1 MQVNVQRAQVITV
14 PLGGQRGMTL
24 IELVVAILI
33 SIVILAAGFTALV
46 TTEKASRA
54 NEQTVDTQQ
63 NARIAMDLI
72 ARDIRGAGMGMIG
85 AIGAC
90 PTAVVPADQTPAGAD
105 TGPDTISLVT
115 PTGSGTWTLAGAVGA
130 SGAGF
135 NQLVLSSGAAGAV
148 ANLQSMGMGN
158 GSILNIGGA
167 VSGTV
172 SAFDVNAGTI
182 NLSNSVPPPATFPAG
197 TPVYLLQCITYSI
210 GTTSAACGG
219 GTNPCLLRNGV
230 PVVDGIENIQFAYG
244 CDGCVAVINGGVP
257 DGVIDDQNSNNSF
270 DQADFVT
277 NSLWAMGASTI
288 KLVQV
293 SIVARQL
300 GGEQGLGEGRQAGLY
315 SPPSLQVSDHAMNL
329 AGTQQ
334 FRRRLLTRTIEL
346 RNARL

>member
-1 MQVNVQRAQVITV
+1 MESLNFGPGNQC
-14 PLGGQRGMTL
+14 GMTL
-24 IELVVAILI
+24 VELVVAILI

-54 NEQTVDTQQ
+54 NGQTVDTQQ

-85 AIGAC
+85 GIGAC

-105 TGPDTISLVT
+105 SGSDTISLVT
-115 PTGSGTWTLAGAVGA
+115 PTGSGTWTLSGAVGA

-135 NQLVLSSGAAGAV
+135 SQLVLSGGAGGAV
-148 ANLQSMGMGN
+148 ANMQSMGMGT
-158 GSILNIGGA
+158 GSVLNIGGA

-172 SAFDVNAGTI
+172 SALDVNAGTI
-182 NLSNSVPPPATFPAG
+182 NLSNLVPPPATFPSG
-197 TPVYLLQCITYSI
+197 TSVYLLQCVTYSI
-210 GTTSAACGG
+210 GTTVAACGG
-219 GTNPCLLRNGV
+219 GASPCLLRGGI

-244 CDGCVAVINGGVP
+244 CDGCVGAINGGVP
-257 DGVIDDQNSNNSF
+257 DGVIDDQNGNNSF
-270 DQADFVT
+270 DQADFLT
-277 NSLWAMGASTI
+277 NSLWATGAATI
-288 KLVQV
+288 KLVQI

-300 GGEQGLGEGRQAGLY
+300 GGEQGFGEGPQAGVS
-315 SPPSLQVSDHAMNL
+315 SPPTLQVSDHAMNL

>member
-1 MQVNVQRAQVITV
+1 MHDDEE
-14 PLGGQRGMTL
+14 GMTL

-72 ARDIRGAGMGMIG
+72 TRDIRGAGMGMIG
-85 AIGAC
+85 GIGAC
-90 PTAVVPADQTPAGAD
+90 PTAVVPADQTP
-105 TGPDTISLVT
+105 TGLDSGSDTISLVT
-115 PTGSGTWTLAGAVGA
+115 PTGNAVWTLAGSIG
-130 SGAGF
+130 SGGTGF

-148 ANLQSMGMGN
+148 ANMQSMGMGN
-158 GSILNIGGA
+158 ASIVNIGGA

-182 NLSNSVPPPATFPAG
+182 NLSNPVPPPATFPAG

-210 GTTSAACGG
+210 GTTTAACVGG
-219 GTNPCLLRNGV
+219 AGPCLLRSGV

-244 CDGCVAVINGGVP
+244 CDGCVGAINGGVP
-257 DGVIDDQNSNNSF
+257 DGVIDDQNGNNSF
-270 DQADFVT
+270 DQADFLT
-277 NSLWAMGASTI
+277 NSLWATGANTI

-300 GGEQGLGEGRQAGLY
+300 GSEQGLGEGTQAGVY
-315 SPPSLQVSDHAMNL
+315 SPPILQVSDHLMNF
-329 AGTQQ
+329 AGSQQ
-334 FRRRLLTRTIEL
+334 FRRRILTRTIEL
-346 RNARL
+346 RNTRL

>member
-1 MQVNVQRAQVITV
+1 MQVNVRRAESPNVG
-14 PLGGQRGMTL
+14 LGNQRGMTL
-24 IELVVAILI
+24 IELVVAIFI
-33 SIVILAAGFTALV
+33 SIIILAAGFTALV

-54 NEQTVDTQQ
+54 NGQTVDTQQ

-105 TGPDTISLVT
+105 TGSDNISLVT
-115 PTGSGTWTLAGAVGA
+115 PTGSGTWTLTGPVGTG
-130 SGAGF
+130 GAGF
-135 NQLVLSSGAAGAV
+135 IQLGLSSGAAGAV
-148 ANLQSMGMGN
+148 ANMQSMGMGN
-158 GSILNIGGA
+158 GSILNVGGA

-182 NLSNSVPPPATFPAG
+182 NLSNAVPPPATFPTG

-210 GTTSAACGG
+210 GTTTAACGG
-219 GTNPCLLRNGV
+219 GTSPCLLRGGV
-230 PVVDGIENIQFAYG
+230 PVVDGIESIQFAYG
-244 CDGCVAVINGGVP
+244 CDGCVGAINGGVP
-257 DGVIDDQNSNNSF
+257 DGVIDDQNGNNGF

-277 NSLWAMGASTI
+277 NSLWATGAGTI
-288 KLVQV
+288 KLVQI

-300 GGEQGLGEGRQAGLY
+300 GGEQGFGEGPQAGIS
-315 SPPSLQVSDHAMNL
+315 SPPTLQVSDHAMNL

-346 RNARL
+346 RNMRL

>member
-1 MQVNVQRAQVITV
+1 MNVQRAKSVNAMLSNQ
-14 PLGGQRGMTL
+14 GGMTL

-33 SIVILAAGFTALV
+33 SMVILAAGFTALV

-72 ARDIRGAGMGMIG
+72 ARDVRGAGMGMIG

-90 PTAVVPADQTPAGAD
+90 STAVLPVDQTPAGAD
-105 TGPDTISLVT
+105 TGSDSISLVT
-115 PTGSGTWTLAGAVGA
+115 PTGSGTWILAGPVGA
-130 SGAGF
+130 GGAGF

-148 ANLQSMGMGN
+148 ANMQSMGMAN

-182 NLSNSVPPPATFPAG
+182 NLTNAVPPPATFPAG
-197 TPVYLLQCITYSI
+197 TPVYLLQCITYAI
-210 GTTSAACGG
+210 GTTAVACGG
-219 GTNPCLLRNGV
+219 GTSPCLLRSGI

-244 CDGCVAVINGGVP
+244 CDGCVGAVNGGVP
-257 DGVIDDQNSNNSF
+257 DGMIDDQNGNNSF

-277 NSLWAMGASTI
+277 NSLWATGANTI
-288 KLVQV
+288 KLVKV
-293 SIVARQL
+293 SIVAKQL
-300 GGEQGLGEGRQAGLY
+300 GGEQGFDEGRQAGVY
-315 SPPSLQVSDHAMNL
+315 SPPTLQVSDHAMNL
-329 AGTQQ
+329 TGSQQ
-334 FRRRLLTRTIEL
+334 FRRRVLTRTIEL
-346 RNARL
+346 RNTRL

>member
-1 MQVNVQRAQVITV
+1 MNMQPAKWSPAT
-14 PLGGQRGMTL
+14 LCSQRGMTL

-33 SIVILAAGFTALV
+33 SIIILAAGFTALV

-54 NEQTVDTQQ
+54 SEQTVDTQQ

-85 AIGAC
+85 AIGGC

-105 TGPDTISLVT
+105 TGSDTIALVT
-115 PTGSGTWTLAGAVGA
+115 PTGSGAWLLTGSVG
-130 SGAGF
+130 STGTGF
-135 NQLVLSSGAAGAV
+135 NQLTLSSGAAGAV
-148 ANLQSMGMGN
+148 ANMQSMGMVAN
-158 GSILNIGGA
+158 QSIVNIGGA
-167 VSGTV
+167 VTSTV
-172 SAFDVNAGTI
+172 STFDVNAGTI
-182 NLSNSVPPPATFPAG
+182 NLSNAVPPPATFPVG

-210 GTTSAACGG
+210 GTTAAACAGG
-219 GTNPCLLRNGV
+219 AAPCLLRGGV
-230 PVVDGIENIQFAYG
+230 PVVDGIENIQLAYG
-244 CDGCVAVINGGVP
+244 CDGCVGTINGGVP
-257 DGVIDDQNSNNSF
+257 DGVIDDQNGNNSF

-277 NSLWAMGASTI
+277 DSLWATGASTI

-300 GGEQGLGEGRQAGLY
+300 GGEQVFGEGRQGGTY
-315 SPPSLQVSDHAMNL
+315 SPPTLQVSDHAMNL
-329 AGTQQ
+329 AGSQQ